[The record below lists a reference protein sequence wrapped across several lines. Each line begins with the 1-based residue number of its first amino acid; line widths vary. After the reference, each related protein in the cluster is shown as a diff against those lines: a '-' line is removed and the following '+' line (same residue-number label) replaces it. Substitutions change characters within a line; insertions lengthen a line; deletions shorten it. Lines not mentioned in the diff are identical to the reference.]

1 MASESVEI
9 SEATAVAPSAGS
21 CLSAESVSKL
31 STPLEEGEAYARQ
44 ILQRQWFRG
53 FSELKS
59 KANLNEA
66 TLLLLLNHTT
76 GAKKPKGGDGEKQS
90 EEWSEWQQLQ
100 GSAAGEDKFAQ
111 DRARGEF
118 LYEESKQREELQ
130 WEELADIFCLQ
141 LLMEESLR
149 RVEQVEE
156 SMAMLQLI
164 HDVMKP
170 KARQRYIYAWGIVTT
185 VAFPPLWSEMERVR
199 SSQRHKP
206 AYMRLPPTSCRIPI
220 EPNPY
225 WKSWE
230 LPAPPVALIQAQS
243 EL

>member
-1 MASESVEI
+1 MASESVEP
-9 SEATAVAPSAGS
+9 SQVRAVVPSAEY
-21 CLSAESVSKL
+21 CLSAESVSTL
-31 STPLEEGEAYARQ
+31 FMPLEEGEAYARQ

-59 KANLNEA
+59 KANLNA
-66 TLLLLLNHTT
+66 TTLLMLQKHTT
-76 GAKKPKGGDGEKQS
+76 GAEGPKENDGEKQR
-90 EEWSEWQQLQ
+90 EEWDEWQQQ
-100 GSAAGEDKFAQ
+100 GSVVGADKFAQ

-118 LYEESKQREELQ
+118 LYEESKQRGELE

-141 LLMEESLR
+141 LFMEENLR

-170 KARQRYIYAWGIVTT
+170 KTRQRYIYAWGVVTT
-185 VAFPPLWSEMERVR
+185 VAFPPLWSETERIR

-206 AYMRLPPTSCRIPI
+206 AHMRLPPTTCRIPI
-220 EPNPY
+220 EPDPY